1 MESGCC
7 SSSLYGIIQPLFSDN
22 DAQLVTALERSQGDN
37 DAQLVTALGRSQG
50 IVFWAV
56 VN

>member
-50 IVFWAV
+50 IFWAV
-56 VN
+56 VS